1 MYDRLILCWIMCEDI
16 DLVELMDM
24 HGDVSY
30 KVKSHVE
37 VIVLS
42 GLPYKMFNRSS
53 LRKLQFVQMGLYKL
67 A

>member
-1 MYDRLILCWIMCEDI
+1 MCEDI

-30 KVKSHVE
+30 KVKAHVE